1 MFPNLR
7 AEMARQDLTQEKL
20 ATAVGITT
28 QTLNMKLRGKFKF
41 TLNEAKKIKVA
52 LGWQRSIDE
61 LFEEKKEEE
70 DNEEYG

>member
-20 ATAVGITT
+20 ATAIGITM
-28 QTLNMKLRGKFKF
+28 QTLNGKLQGKFKF

-61 LFEEKKEEE
+61 LFEEKEEKE
-70 DNEEYG
+70 DNEELG